1 MGVLVD
7 GGSGLILD
15 WLAFSVPYDDGLALV
30 EKLFGKPQLR
40 PRGIR
45 GYTHSG
51 TICGSGVVG
60 WSPERPEQKVHVQM
74 PSTALSQ
81 AVEAM
86 PGLDHARP
94 LLQFLV
100 EEGAV
105 MRRVDFALDDRRGLL
120 SMARIGEHVAQD
132 WFVSRS
138 RQVDRYQRL
147 RGGDGETFFF
157 GSRSSESY
165 VRIYDKRAE
174 RMDKGEDD
182 PGHWIRVELELKGD
196 KAQAV
201 VEGYLGQGEEYLVGL
216 LRGLLDFKEPSSD
229 ETKARWPTAPWWA
242 ALLDGAEK
250 VRLSMPREKPTLERS
265 KAWAH
270 KQVAPTL
277 AMVCAAEGTVRFL
290 DQLITSGLTRL
301 SDAQRAIIE
310 AERRQGGRA

>member
-1 MGVLVD
+1 MAILMD
-7 GGSGLILD
+7 GDSGLILD
-15 WLAFSVPYDDGLALV
+15 WLSFSVPYDDGLALV
-30 EKLFGKPQLR
+30 ERLFGKPQLR

-45 GYTHSG
+45 GYTHSA

-86 PGLDHARP
+86 PGLGHVRP

-100 EEGAV
+100 EAGAV
-105 MRRVDFALDDRRGLL
+105 MRRVDFALDDLRGLL
-120 SMARIGEHVAQD
+120 SMARIGQHVAQD

-201 VEGYLGQGEEYLVGL
+201 VESYLGQSEAYLVGL
-216 LRGLLDFKEPSSD
+216 LRGLLEFKEPSSD
-229 ETKARWPTAPWWA
+229 ETKTRWLTAPWWA
-242 ALLDGAEK
+242 ELLDGAEK
-250 VRLSMPREKPTLERS
+250 VRLSMPREQPTLERCKS
-265 KAWAH
+265 WMH
-270 KQVAPTL
+270 DQVAPSL
-277 AMVCAAEGTVRFL
+277 AMVLEAEGSDRFFE
-290 DQLITSGLTRL
+290 QLVASGRTRL
-301 SDAQRAIIE
+301 SDQQRAII
-310 AERRQGGRA
+310 AAAQGRRA